1 MFSSLVSKNFPARRK
16 RRRPNPSARLFREIS
31 ESEPQAKLEVSERNF
46 LGIAEEQELFLGTS
60 LTQKRSKNFL
70 SLVHG
75 FNAGGT
81 ADFILIISVP
91 GYFSIPGLFRSP
103 GYDTASERRMKN
115 GTGKRSKTDRNTGT

>member
-46 LGIAEEQELFLGTS
+46 LKS
-60 LTQKRSKNFL
+60 LSEVFS

-91 GYFSIPGLFRSP
+91 GYLSIPGFSFSRDAHLKYHKGIS
-103 GYDTASERRMKN
+103 
-115 GTGKRSKTDRNTGT
+115 